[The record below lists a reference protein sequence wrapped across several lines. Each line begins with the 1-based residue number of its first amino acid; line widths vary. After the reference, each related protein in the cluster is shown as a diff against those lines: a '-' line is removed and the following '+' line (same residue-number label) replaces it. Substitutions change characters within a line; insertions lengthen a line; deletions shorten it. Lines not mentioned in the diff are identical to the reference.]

1 VSSVSTRPPLRRF
14 VLDPPNL
21 CTLAGLAA
29 ATAGIFFTF
38 RGVYPAAMI
47 ALLWAIV
54 FDWTDGIIARRMRTR
69 TADRRSFGAQL
80 DSLVDVVAFSV
91 APAVLLLSVGEFSA
105 WFVPGAFAVLLAG
118 VVRLS
123 YFNVFGLLGG
133 ASYRGLTLDSDVLV
147 LAALFVLQPLV
158 ASSGFAIAVYVALLA
173 LIALNLA
180 PFEMPKLG
188 GRWYLAVV
196 TYASALSV
204 VFALQL
210 R

>member
-1 VSSVSTRPPLRRF
+1 MSSISTRPPLRRF

-29 ATAGIFFTF
+29 ATASIFFTL

-47 ALLWAIV
+47 ALLWAV
-54 FDWTDGIIARRMRTR
+54 LFDWTDGIVARRMRAR
-69 TADRRSFGAQL
+69 TADRRSFGGQL
-80 DSLVDVVAFSV
+80 DSFVDLVAFSV
-91 APAVLLLSVGEFSA
+91 VPAVLLLSVGEFSP
-105 WFVPGAFAVLLAG
+105 WFAPGAFAVLVAG

-133 ASYRGLTLDSDVLV
+133 TTYRGLTLDSDVLI
-147 LAALFVLQPLV
+147 LAALFVVQPLV
-158 ASSGFAIAVYVALLA
+158 APSGFAIAVYVALLA
-173 LIALNLA
+173 LISLNLA
-180 PFEMPKLG
+180 PFEVPKLG

-196 TYASALSV
+196 AYASALSV

>member
-1 VSSVSTRPPLRRF
+1 MSLVGTRPHLLRF

-29 ATAGIFFTF
+29 ATAGIFYTF
-38 RGVYPAAMI
+38 RGLYPAAMI
-47 ALLWAIV
+47 ALLWAVV
-54 FDWTDGIIARRMRTR
+54 FDWTDGIIARHMRAR

-80 DSLVDVVAFSV
+80 DSFVDLVAFSV
-91 APAVLLLSVGEFSA
+91 APAILLLSVGEFSP
-105 WFVPGAFAVLLAG
+105 WFVPGAFAVLAAG

-133 ASYRGLTLDSDVLV
+133 ATYRGLTLDSDVLV
-147 LAALFVLQPLV
+147 LAALFTVQPV
-158 ASSGFAIAVYVALLA
+158 AGSSGFAIAVYAALLA
-173 LIALNLA
+173 LIGLNLA
-180 PFEMPKLG
+180 SFEMPKLG
-188 GRWYLAVV
+188 RRWYVV
-196 TYASALSV
+196 LVAYASALSV

>member
-1 VSSVSTRPPLRRF
+1 

-29 ATAGIFFTF
+29 TTAGVFFAF
-38 RGVYPAAMI
+38 RGVYAAAMI
-47 ALLWAIV
+47 ALLWAV
-54 FDWTDGIIARRMRTR
+54 VLDWTDGIVARRMRAR
-69 TADRRSFGAQL
+69 TAERRSFGAQL

-105 WFVPGAFAVLLAG
+105 WFLPGAFAVLAVG

-133 ASYRGLTLDSDVLV
+133 ATYRGLTLDSDVLV
-147 LAALFVLQPLV
+147 LAALFVVRPLV
-158 ASSGFAIAVYVALLA
+158 SSSGFAIAVYVVLMALLV
-173 LIALNLA
+173 LNLA
-180 PFEMPKLG
+180 PFEMPRLG
-188 GRWYLAVV
+188 GRWYFAVV
-196 TYASALSV
+196 GYACALSV

>member
-1 VSSVSTRPPLRRF
+1 MSPVSARPPLLGF

-29 ATAGIFFTF
+29 TTAGIFYAL
-38 RGVYPAAMI
+38 REVYAAAML
-47 ALLWAIV
+47 ALLWAVV
-54 FDWTDGIIARRMRTR
+54 FDWTDGIVARRMRAR
-69 TADRRSFGAQL
+69 TAEQQSFGAQL

-91 APAVLLLSVGEFSA
+91 APAVLLLGVGEFSA
-105 WFVPGAFAVLLAG
+105 WFLPGAFAVLAAG

-133 ASYRGLTLDSDVLV
+133 ASYRGLTLDTDVLV
-147 LAALFVLQPLV
+147 LAALFVVQPLV
-158 ASSGFAIAVYVALLA
+158 GPSGFAIAVYAVLMALL
-173 LIALNLA
+173 ALNLA
-180 PFEMPKLG
+180 PFEMPKVG
-188 GRWYLAVV
+188 GRWYFAVV
-196 TYASALSV
+196 AYASALSV

>member
-1 VSSVSTRPPLRRF
+1 MSPASTRPPLLRF
-14 VLDPPNL
+14 VVDPPNL
-21 CTLAGLAA
+21 CSLAGLAA
-29 ATAGIFFTF
+29 AIVGIFCAF
-38 RGVYPAAMI
+38 RGVYAAAMI
-47 ALLWAIV
+47 ALLWAV
-54 FDWTDGIIARRMRTR
+54 VLDWTDGIVARGMGAR
-69 TADRRSFGAQL
+69 TAEQRSFGAQL

-105 WFVPGAFAVLLAG
+105 WFLPGAFAVLAAG

-133 ASYRGLTLDSDVLV
+133 ATYRGLTLDSDVLV
-147 LAALFVLQPLV
+147 LAALFAVQPLV
-158 ASSGFAIAVYVALLA
+158 GSSGFAIAVYLA
-173 LIALNLA
+173 LMVLLALNLA

-188 GRWYLAVV
+188 GRWYFAIVA
-196 TYASALSV
+196 YASALSV